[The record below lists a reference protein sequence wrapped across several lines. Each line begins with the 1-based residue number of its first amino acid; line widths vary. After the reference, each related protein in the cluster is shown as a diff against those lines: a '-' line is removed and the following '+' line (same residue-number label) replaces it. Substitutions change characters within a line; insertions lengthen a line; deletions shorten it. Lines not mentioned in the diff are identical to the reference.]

1 MNQTSPLPIL
11 WSFRRCP
18 YAMRARL
25 AIAAAGIAVEL
36 REILL
41 RDKPAAFLA
50 ASAKATVPGLQ
61 CPGGRVIDQSRDIM
75 FWALDQHDPD
85 GWLAPVHAN
94 RDYVEAFFE
103 RLDGPFKTH
112 LDRYKYASRFDPDE
126 ALAHRRSGA
135 ATLAGFEQLLTG
147 QPALSGAHPGLLD
160 FASLPFVRQ
169 FRIADPDWF
178 DAQPWPHLHSWL
190 ADFLNSPRFAAIMR
204 KYSPWQEGA
213 PGVSFPSD
221 P

>member
-1 MNQTSPLPIL
+1 MNQESPLPIL

-25 AIAAAGIAVEL
+25 AIAAAGIVVEL

-41 RDKPAAFLA
+41 RNKPKTFLA
-50 ASAKATVPGLQ
+50 VSAKATVPVLQ
-61 CPGGRVIDQSRDIM
+61 CVDGQVIDQSRDIM
-75 FWALDQHDPD
+75 FWALDQHDPE
-85 GWLAPVHAN
+85 GWLAPIHAD
-94 RDYVEAFFE
+94 RDYFELFFE

-126 ALAHRRSGA
+126 SLAHRRSGA
-135 ATLAGFEQLLTG
+135 ATLAGFEQQLTG